1 MKKFLST
8 LFAVLM
14 TVSIIMAFAGCS
26 NSKSDSETSGNS
38 DSAQASSSAESDL
51 AYVQGKGKMV
61 IGITEYEPMNYYEDK
76 DKKVLT
82 GFDTEFARAVCE
94 KLGVEAEFIVIDWD
108 NKWTELNAK
117 SIDAVWNG
125 MTISDEVKANSSVTN
140 AYVKNAQVVVMKADE
155 ASKYTSLD
163 KMKDLNF
170 AVESASAGEKVLKDA
185 KMSNY
190 TAVTAQ
196 SDALMEVESG
206 SADACVIDLT
216 MANAMTG
223 EGTSYADLTQAM
235 TLNEEEYGIS
245 FRKDSDIT
253 AKVNEIMEEMKA
265 DGSLQKLAD
274 KYSLTLA

>member
-26 NSKSDSETSGNS
+26 NSKSDSEASGNS

-155 ASKYTSLD
+155 APKYTSLD